1 MNQILFNC
9 PNCGAPIKNYKC
21 EYCDTIFHQGWTS
34 ERIEEIQRMKI
45 EYYKEQIKELT
56 KQFCQAD
63 LETRNKFLNYNIKQS
78 LQYRGGI

>member
-1 MNQILFNC
+1 
-9 PNCGAPIKNYKC
+9 
-21 EYCDTIFHQGWTS
+21 
-34 ERIEEIQRMKI
+34 MKI

-56 KQFCQAD
+56 EQLCQAD